1 MYYIEFEEHV
11 VLGTSPESLIQV
23 KGERVIATPTEG
35 TYPRGET
42 KNEDLENE
50 HKLYNHES
58 IRQSHALLVSAVQ
71 QELQSVCFEILFRSW
86 RQCVS
91 DGPKRHCT

>member
-35 TYPRGET
+35 TYPRGN
-42 KNEDLENE
+42 K
-50 HKLYNHES
+50 K
-58 IRQSHALLVSAVQ
+58 
-71 QELQSVCFEILFRSW
+71 
-86 RQCVS
+86 
-91 DGPKRHCT
+91 